1 MEKEVHKSQVAHNVS
16 NNLLNVSAV
25 QAGAGREK
33 QKDKQKLVLLEN
45 LLLCV
50 LELEKLVL
58 LMLVLHCY

>member
-16 NNLLNVSAV
+16 NNLLTVSAV